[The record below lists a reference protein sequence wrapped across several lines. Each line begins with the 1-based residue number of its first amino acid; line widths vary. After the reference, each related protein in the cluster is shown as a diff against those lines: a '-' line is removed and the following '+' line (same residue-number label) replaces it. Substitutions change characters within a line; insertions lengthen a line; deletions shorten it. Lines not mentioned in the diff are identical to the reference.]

1 MRFNAKRAIAALVL
15 CGLAP
20 FPSSAQPEVQ
30 KSGNSGAMH
39 RVAGNKV
46 GAGPPRVASR
56 TLTPDDGLAV
66 IAAALDSRIHVRPN
80 RDCSHLVHTIYE
92 RAGFPY
98 SYASSSDLYGGAN
111 EFQRVAHPQTGDLAV
126 WRGHVGIVVNPAQHV
141 FFSTLRSGPG
151 IDTYDAPY
159 WKERGQVRFYRY
171 IKSKRRSLALPDA
184 TDRRSAR
191 QGLPATSKWEAK
203 KLSTPCQASRSTCS
217 PLK

>member
-1 MRFNAKRAIAALVL
+1 MNHTAGENIGKGQA
-15 CGLAP
+15 
-20 FPSSAQPEVQ
+20 
-30 KSGNSGAMH
+30 
-39 RVAGNKV
+39 RVAN
-46 GAGPPRVASR
+46 R

-98 SYASSSDLYGGAN
+98 SYASSSDLYIGTDQ
-111 EFQRVAHPQTGDLAV
+111 FQLVTHPQTGDLAV
-126 WRGHVGIVVNPAQHV
+126 WRGHVGIVVNPSQHV

-171 IKSKRRSLALPDA
+171 IKSKRRSLTLPGA
-184 TDRRSAR
+184 TDRPSAR
-191 QGLPATSKWEAK
+191 QGLPAASKWEAK
-203 KLSTPCQASRSTCS
+203 KLSTPCQASRSNCS